1 MKRLL
6 ILLGLPLVLSS
17 CLLNEEDKFPKSATE
32 RMNEAIE
39 QAENVLQ
46 GAVNGWRVELYPEKS
61 RIYGGYTMFLKFS
74 SDGKVTAAS
83 ENFDPAQTD
92 ESYYSVEPDN
102 GPMLTF
108 NTYNEI
114 IHFYSDAGT
123 GANQGIGTAN
133 GGLEGDSDFIVME
146 ATPECVKLKGRKSG
160 NYIRMYPLD
169 EGVNWADELQA
180 YVDAEKEMLLGY
192 TSCIVGDATYPLE
205 FQSALNNFTSR
216 VFRITLKEA
225 TETESA
231 EVLSAPFIWTKSG
244 AKFYEPLTID
254 GVTVEELSFSGEYL
268 ENAEKNVRITPKY
281 SDNQLTVNITETTY
295 NSLKY
300 EITATDPDDPY
311 IVRAFRKSEI
321 EGMSDT
327 QLRKSICETIASANE
342 LKKGDMTGTLS
353 DLYDETEYVVVGLG
367 IDPST
372 LNYTTKVFSA
382 EKTTSALPADMQD
395 AYRQWIGTW
404 TVTSASSEVSG
415 TSYDFVIEIRPR
427 EINSTYLIRG
437 WGYTY
442 LKNDYEC
449 EAKFKADGTF
459 DIHHQICG
467 TLSTGGQL
475 TLFPR
480 FVYTKGGSG
489 YGGLISLGYGEALQ
503 ASSSEDGKGAIY
515 GYNYGLSG
523 GGSCTITSLD
533 YWDVRNGSNYYIQ
546 AMSPYVYKDFFAGPY
561 TMVRTSTEY
570 GVLGTRTSQSAPA
583 AVQRLSTGNKAAAV
597 RAE

>member
-180 YVDAEKEMLLGY
+180 YVDAETEMLLGY

-353 DLYDETEYVVVGLG
+353 DCTMKRSMSWWAWE
-367 IDPST
+367 ST
-372 LNYTTKVFSA
+372 
-382 EKTTSALPADMQD
+382 
-395 AYRQWIGTW
+395 
-404 TVTSASSEVSG
+404 
-415 TSYDFVIEIRPR
+415 PR
-427 EINSTYLIRG
+427 R
-437 WGYTY
+437 
-442 LKNDYEC
+442 
-449 EAKFKADGTF
+449 
-459 DIHHQICG
+459 
-467 TLSTGGQL
+467 
-475 TLFPR
+475 
-480 FVYTKGGSG
+480 
-489 YGGLISLGYGEALQ
+489 
-503 ASSSEDGKGAIY
+503 
-515 GYNYGLSG
+515 
-523 GGSCTITSLD
+523 
-533 YWDVRNGSNYYIQ
+533 
-546 AMSPYVYKDFFAGPY
+546 
-561 TMVRTSTEY
+561 
-570 GVLGTRTSQSAPA
+570 
-583 AVQRLSTGNKAAAV
+583 
-597 RAE
+597 

>member
-1 MKRLL
+1 
-6 ILLGLPLVLSS
+6 
-17 CLLNEEDKFPKSATE
+17 
-32 RMNEAIE
+32 
-39 QAENVLQ
+39 
-46 GAVNGWRVELYPEKS
+46 
-61 RIYGGYTMFLKFS
+61 
-74 SDGKVTAAS
+74 
-83 ENFDPAQTD
+83 
-92 ESYYSVEPDN
+92 
-102 GPMLTF
+102 
-108 NTYNEI
+108 
-114 IHFYSDAGT
+114 
-123 GANQGIGTAN
+123 
-133 GGLEGDSDFIVME
+133 
-146 ATPECVKLKGRKSG
+146 
-160 NYIRMYPLD
+160 
-169 EGVNWADELQA
+169 
-180 YVDAEKEMLLGY
+180 
-192 TSCIVGDATYPLE
+192 
-205 FQSALNNFTSR
+205 
-216 VFRITLKEA
+216 
-225 TETESA
+225 
-231 EVLSAPFIWTKSG
+231 
-244 AKFYEPLTID
+244 
-254 GVTVEELSFSGEYL
+254 
-268 ENAEKNVRITPKY
+268 
-281 SDNQLTVNITETTY
+281 
-295 NSLKY
+295 
-300 EITATDPDDPY
+300 
-311 IVRAFRKSEI
+311 
-321 EGMSDT
+321 
-327 QLRKSICETIASANE
+327 
-342 LKKGDMTGTLS
+342 MTGTLA